1 MVSYNVEGSSISKN
15 SKLGKLF
22 NYSMWKF
29 HISDL
34 LQKNELIDLMEP
46 NFNGDFKTKNGKTI
60 EDLEYKKKAMA
71 IIGLSMKDEIIS
83 HIVGITNPT
92 IMWQTLKNLFE
103 QWNGEK

>member
-1 MVSYNVEGSSISKN
+1 
-15 SKLGKLF
+15 
-22 NYSMWKF
+22 MWKF